1 MARGI
6 MVCGLN
12 GSGKSTLGKALADKI
27 GYYFIDNE
35 TLFFPK
41 TDLNYIFASPR
52 SKKEVEKLLLDEV
65 REHEN
70 FVFAAV
76 KGNYGE
82 EIMRLYQYI
91 VLIDVPKDIR
101 MRRVRERSF
110 QRFGS
115 RALPGG
121 DLHEQEEAFINMVNA
136 RTEQYV

>member
-1 MARGI
+1 

-12 GSGKSTLGKALADKI
+12 GSGKSTLGKALADRM

-41 TDLNYIFASPR
+41 TDLNYMFASPR
-52 SKKEVEKLLLDEV
+52 SKKEVERLLLDEV

-121 DLHEQEEAFINMVNA
+121 DRKSV
-136 RTEQYV
+136 V

>member
-12 GSGKSTLGKALADKI
+12 GSGKSTLGKALADRM

-41 TDLNYIFASPR
+41 TDLNYMFASPR
-52 SKKEVEKLLLDEV
+52 SKKEVERLLLDEV

-115 RALPGG
+115 REIGRA
-121 DLHEQEEAFINMVNA
+121 HV
-136 RTEQYV
+136 